1 MDTPRRSEPTG
12 NGEEHLILRFV
23 VLSMLFGLTGLG
35 LSVLSGLCR
44 RYGNDFAFF
53 VSLGTAV
60 GMLVAGIFSY
70 IWGIL

>member
-1 MDTPRRSEPTG
+1 
-12 NGEEHLILRFV
+12 
-23 VLSMLFGLTGLG
+23 MLFGLTGLG